1 MKSAI
6 ERANA
11 LYKALEEFIQ
21 DGEGLHM
28 PRDVVLEE
36 VNNYLDDI
44 EKRYD
49 VFMLDL
55 STLGRDLAF
64 MIDEEYFQDHQ
75 ELFPRPEKCPYDAR
89 ARLLDNPNFKDA
101 VGLIHKA
108 IIETAKRY

>member
-1 MKSAI
+1 MSREAV
-6 ERANA
+6 ERGNRLYDA
-11 LYKALEEFIQ
+11 LKEFYEADEHLTREE
-21 DGEGLHM
+21 
-28 PRDVVLEE
+28 VLEE
-36 VNNYLDDI
+36 VDNYLDDI

-75 ELFPRPEKCPYDAR
+75 ELFPRPAKCPTDAR

-108 IIETAKRY
+108 IIEIAKRR